1 VWHKTTAQKY
11 KYFFNYQTNMANI
24 IKSINFGY
32 AKENLLRDTARMA
45 AIESVKFFKESF
57 RKGGFTDTSFQQWPG
72 KKSPLGG
79 KKTMYGTGALM
90 QSIQKTEETERR
102 VVVSSGTPYSETHNE
117 GGNIIVTAQM
127 KKYWWAQYYK
137 LSGKIK
143 TTRSGKQANT
153 ASNRKLNAKAE
164 YCRRMALM
172 KVGSKIKIPKRQF
185 MGESQTL
192 MNELDRQLQAK
203 IAEYWEKS

>member
-1 VWHKTTAQKY
+1 
-11 KYFFNYQTNMANI
+11 MANV

-57 RKGGFTDTSFQQWPG
+57 RNGGFTDTSLAKWADR
-72 KKSPLGG
+72 KSPIGG
-79 KKTMYGTGALM
+79 KRIMYGTGTLM
-90 QSIQKTEETERR
+90 QSIHRTEETEKR
-102 VVVSSGTPYSETHNE
+102 VVVSSDTTYSEIHNE
-117 GGNIIVTAQM
+117 GGTVTVTAQM

-137 LSGKIK
+137 FAGKTKK
-143 TTRSGKQANT
+143 TASGKQANT

-164 YCRRMALM
+164 YCKRMALM
-172 KVGSKIKIPKRQF
+172 KTGSKIKIPQRQF
-185 MGESQTL
+185 IGESQTL
-192 MNELDRQLQAK
+192 MNELDRQLQTK

>member
-1 VWHKTTAQKY
+1 
-11 KYFFNYQTNMANI
+11 MANI

-32 AKENLLRDTARMA
+32 AQENLLRDTARMA
-45 AIESVKFFKESF
+45 AVESVNFFKESF
-57 RKGGFTDTSFQQWPG
+57 RNGGFTDTAFVKWED

-79 KKTMYGTGALM
+79 KRTMYGTGTLM
-90 QSIQKTEETERR
+90 QSIQKTEENTQR
-102 VVVSSGTPYSETHNE
+102 VVVSSGTPYSALHND
-117 GGNIIVTAQM
+117 GGTVTVTAQM

-137 LSGKIK
+137 LSGKTK
-143 TTRSGKQANT
+143 TTKRGKQANT

-164 YCRRMALM
+164 YCKRMALM

-192 MNELDRQLQAK
+192 MNELDQKLQAK